1 MKKSFFC
8 SPSCLT
14 KNVDAHKKISDTLKS
29 SDEASPCKVNPL
41 QQMQE
46 KAKAAIFIRNFL
58 LKIPWQKSVNNSN
71 KYLEYFT
78 KQFDTYL
85 DKHAS
90 SKTKLLSHRL
100 FL

>member
-1 MKKSFFC
+1 
-8 SPSCLT
+8 
-14 KNVDAHKKISDTLKS
+14 
-29 SDEASPCKVNPL
+29 
-41 QQMQE
+41 MQE

-58 LKIPWQKSVNNSN
+58 LKIPWQKSVNNLN
-71 KYLEYFT
+71 KYLEHFT